1 MREPP
6 TRDPRAAG
14 PSHTTPIKN
23 EASGEEPADDLS
35 YGRMRLPH
43 ERDEDTEDPPGE
55 RPLIEQAAND
65 LDAGQVDTDRYN
77 SARIVFGRRNRPDK
91 LKP

>member
-1 MREPP
+1 M
-6 TRDPRAAG
+6 
-14 PSHTTPIKN
+14 KN
-23 EASGEEPADDLS
+23 EASGEEPADELS
-35 YGRMRLPH
+35 YGHMRLPH
-43 ERDEDTEDPPGE
+43 ERDEDTDTENPPGE

-77 SARIVFGRRNRPDK
+77 SARIVFGRRNRHSK